1 MELLNYEFLPLNDSF
16 QGQEDQFLETEWSQ
30 L

>member
-16 QGQEDQFLETEWSQ
+16 QGQEDQFLETE
-30 L
+30 